1 MMTPDDFRQHG
12 REVIDWIAD
21 YMEQV
26 EQYPVLS
33 RVAPGDIRTQ
43 LPDSA
48 PLQGESFDQI
58 LDDVNQVILPGITH
72 WQSPNFFGYYPANTS
87 PPSILGELLAAGLG
101 VQGMLW
107 TTSPACTELEQHVL
121 DWLIEMLDLPE
132 QFLSTGNGGGVI
144 QDTAS
149 SATLCALLAACYR
162 GHPGDTP
169 RDTRR
174 LGLDS
179 WQVAYTSDQAHSSVE
194 KSMMIAGMGTDR
206 LRVIESDQNWSMR
219 PDLLAQQMAADATH
233 GLKPTFVCATVGT
246 TSSGAIDPLPEIG
259 AICRDH
265 GAWLHVDAAMAGTAA
280 ICPEF
285 RQMHAGLELA
295 DSYAFNPHKWMF
307 VNFDCD
313 CFYVA
318 DRQPLL
324 QALSVLPDYLRNR
337 ASQSGEVVDFRDWH
351 IPLGRRFR
359 ALKLWFVIR
368 SFGVE
373 GLQKK
378 IRAHVEWATRF
389 AEWIEADQ
397 DFELAA
403 PRSLNLVCFRHV
415 DGDEVNQ
422 KLLDAVNDSG
432 DLFLTHTTLDGQ
444 LTLRFSIAQTS
455 TRLEHVERA
464 WAAIQG
470 TAAELL

>member
-1 MMTPDDFRQHG
+1 MMTPDEFRQHG

-21 YMEQV
+21 YMERV
-26 EQYPVLS
+26 EEYPVQS
-33 RVAPGDIRTQ
+33 QANPGDVRAA
-43 LPDSA
+43 LPDS
-48 PLQGESFDQI
+48 PPDQGESFDQI
-58 LDDVNQVILPGITH
+58 LADVNQVILPGITH
-72 WQSPNFFGYYPANTS
+72 WQSPNFFGYFPANTS

-121 DWLIEMLDLPE
+121 DWLVEMLDLPAT
-132 QFLSTGNGGGVI
+132 FHSSGDGGGVI

-149 SATLCALLAACYR
+149 SASLCALLAACHR
-162 GHPGDTP
+162 DSDKKSHEARKKGVDT
-169 RDTRR
+169 
-174 LGLDS
+174 
-179 WQVAYTSDQAHSSVE
+179 WQVAYASTQAHSSIE
-194 KSMMIAGMGTDR
+194 KAMIIAGMGTDR
-206 LRVIESDQNWSMR
+206 LRMIRTDDSGRMR
-219 PDLLAQQMAADATH
+219 PEYLEEQMIADASH
-233 GLKPTFVCATVGT
+233 GLRPTFVCATVGT
-246 TSSGAIDPLPEIG
+246 TSSGAVDPLPEI
-259 AICRDH
+259 ARVCREH

-285 RQMHAGLELA
+285 RDIHQGLELA

-307 VNFDCD
+307 VNFDCN

-318 DRQPLL
+318 DRGSLI

-337 ASQSGEVVDFRDWH
+337 ASQSGEVTDYRDWQ

-373 GLQKK
+373 ALQQK
-378 IRAHVEWATRF
+378 IRSHVEWAGRF
-389 AEWIEADQ
+389 AEWVEADD

-403 PRSLNLVCFRHV
+403 PRSLNLVCFRHTA
-415 DGDEVNQ
+415 GDDLNQ
-422 KLLDAVNDSG
+422 RLADTLNDSG
-432 DLFLTHTTLDGQ
+432 DLFLSHTILDDR
-444 LTLRFSIAQTS
+444 LTLRFSIGQTS
-455 TRLEHVERA
+455 TELEHVERA

>member
-1 MMTPDDFRQHG
+1 MTPEEFRKHG
-12 REVIDWIAD
+12 RDVIDWIAD

-26 EQYPVLS
+26 EEYPVLS
-33 RVAPGDIRTQ
+33 QVAPGDVRAS
-43 LPDSA
+43 LPVSA
-48 PLQGESFDQI
+48 PQQGESFDEI
-58 LDDVNQVILPGITH
+58 LADVKRVILPGITH
-72 WQSPNFFGYYPANTS
+72 WQSPNFFGYFPANTS

-107 TTSPACTELEQHVL
+107 TTSPACTELEQLVL
-121 DWLIEMLDLPE
+121 DWLIEMLDLPPS
-132 QFLSTGNGGGVI
+132 FHSAGDGGGVI

-149 SATLCALLAACYR
+149 SASLCALLAACHR
-162 GHPGDTP
+162 QADSKPH
-169 RDTRR
+169 DTRHK
-174 LGLDS
+174 GIDS
-179 WQVAYTSDQAHSSVE
+179 WQLAYTSDQAHSSIE
-194 KSMMIAGMGTDR
+194 KAMMIAGMGTDR
-206 LRVIESDQNWSMR
+206 LRVIESDAEGRMR
-219 PDLLAQQMAADATH
+219 PDRLEQQMAVDASH

-246 TSSGAIDPLPEIG
+246 TSSGAVDPLAEIG
-259 AICRDH
+259 RICNEQ

-280 ICPEF
+280 VCPEF
-285 RQMHAGLELA
+285 RDMHHGLELA

-307 VNFDCD
+307 VNFDCN
-313 CFYVA
+313 CFFVA

-373 GLQKK
+373 GLQQK
-378 IRAHVEWATRF
+378 IRSHVEWAGQF
-389 AEWIEADQ
+389 AEWVEADG

-403 PRSLNLVCFRHV
+403 QPSLNLVCFRHSG
-415 DGDEVNQ
+415 GDDMNQ
-422 KLLDAVNDSG
+422 KLADTLNDSG
-432 DLFLTHTTLDGQ
+432 ELFLTHTVLDDQ
-444 LTLRFSIAQTS
+444 LTLRFSIGQTS
-455 TRLEHVERA
+455 TRLDNVERA

-470 TAAELL
+470 TAAELS

>member
-1 MMTPDDFRQHG
+1 MTPDEFRQHG

-21 YMEQV
+21 YMERV
-26 EQYPVLS
+26 EEYPVQS
-33 RVAPGDIRTQ
+33 QANPGDVRAA
-43 LPDSA
+43 LPDS
-48 PLQGESFDQI
+48 PPDQGESFDQI
-58 LDDVNQVILPGITH
+58 LADVNRVILPGITH
-72 WQSPNFFGYYPANTS
+72 WQSPNFFGYFPANTS

-121 DWLIEMLDLPE
+121 DWLVEMLDLPAT
-132 QFLSTGNGGGVI
+132 FHSSGDGGGVI

-149 SATLCALLAACYR
+149 SASLCALLAARHRDSDRKSYESR
-162 GHPGDTP
+162 KKGVDT
-169 RDTRR
+169 
-174 LGLDS
+174 
-179 WQVAYTSDQAHSSVE
+179 WQVAYTSKQAHSSIE
-194 KSMMIAGMGTDR
+194 KAMMIAGMGTDR
-206 LRVIESDQNWSMR
+206 LRIIRTDDSGRMR
-219 PDLLAQQMAADATH
+219 PEYLEEQMIADASH
-233 GLKPTFVCATVGT
+233 GLRPMFVCATVGT
-246 TSSGAIDPLPEIG
+246 TSSGAVDPLPEIG
-259 AICRDH
+259 RICREH

-285 RQMHAGLELA
+285 RDIHQGLELA

-307 VNFDCD
+307 VNFDCN

-318 DRQPLL
+318 DRGPLI

-337 ASQSGEVVDFRDWH
+337 ASQSGAVIDYRDWH

-373 GLQKK
+373 ALQQK
-378 IRAHVEWATRF
+378 IRSHVEWAGQF
-389 AEWIEADQ
+389 AEWVEADD

-403 PRSLNLVCFRHV
+403 PRSLNLVCFRHTA
-415 DGDEVNQ
+415 GDDLNQ
-422 KLLDAVNDSG
+422 RLADTLNDSG
-432 DLFLTHTTLDGQ
+432 NLFLSHTILDDR
-444 LTLRFSIAQTS
+444 LTLRFSIGQTS
-455 TRLEHVERA
+455 TELKHVERA

>member
-1 MMTPDDFRQHG
+1 MTPDDFRQHG

-307 VNFDCD
+307 VNFACA

-318 DRQPLL
+318 ARPPLL

>member
-1 MMTPDDFRQHG
+1 
-12 REVIDWIAD
+12 
-21 YMEQV
+21 
-26 EQYPVLS
+26 
-33 RVAPGDIRTQ
+33 
-43 LPDSA
+43 
-48 PLQGESFDQI
+48 
-58 LDDVNQVILPGITH
+58 
-72 WQSPNFFGYYPANTS
+72 
-87 PPSILGELLAAGLG
+87 
-101 VQGMLW
+101 
-107 TTSPACTELEQHVL
+107 
-121 DWLIEMLDLPE
+121 
-132 QFLSTGNGGGVI
+132 
-144 QDTAS
+144 
-149 SATLCALLAACYR
+149 
-162 GHPGDTP
+162 
-169 RDTRR
+169 
-174 LGLDS
+174 
-179 WQVAYTSDQAHSSVE
+179 
-194 KSMMIAGMGTDR
+194 
-206 LRVIESDQNWSMR
+206 
-219 PDLLAQQMAADATH
+219 
-233 GLKPTFVCATVGT
+233 
-246 TSSGAIDPLPEIG
+246 
-259 AICRDH
+259 
-265 GAWLHVDAAMAGTAA
+265 
-280 ICPEF
+280 
-285 RQMHAGLELA
+285 MHAGLELA

-432 DLFLTHTTLDGQ
+432 DLFLTHTTLDGR

>member
-48 PLQGESFDQI
+48 PLKGESFDQI

-132 QFLSTGNGGGVI
+132 QFLSSGDGGGVI

-149 SATLCALLAACYR
+149 SATLCALLAACFR
-162 GHPGDTP
+162 EQPDKP

-174 LGLDS
+174 LGVDS

-415 DGDEVNQ
+415 NGDEVNQ

-432 DLFLTHTTLDGQ
+432 DLFLTHTTLDGR